1 MPERTN
7 HAIHE
12 QQLNY
17 IFLTIALLAALV
29 LGACQ
34 PSQSIT
40 TEAPS
45 QKFDGQRAYQ
55 DVVYQTNL
63 GPRLAGTEAHTK
75 IRAWI
80 NQELTNA
87 GWTVEEQNTTYF
99 NQPVINVIAKSTPT
113 IDPNRPW
120 IILGAHYDSRMVSDQ
135 DPDPAKHLT
144 PVPGANDGASGVAV
158 LVELGRTLP
167 KDIEPQVW
175 LVFFDAEDNGELP
188 GYDWI
193 LGSQAFVESLQGKPE
208 AAVVVDMIGDADLN
222 IYYEKNSD
230 QQLSESI
237 FNTAASLG
245 YTKQFVPEPRFR
257 MLDDHLP
264 FVQAGIRAVDLID
277 FDYPYWH
284 TTSDTADKVSAES
297 LMAVGDTLS
306 NWLQNQPL
314 AVPSEKSTP
323 YP

>member
-1 MPERTN
+1 
-7 HAIHE
+7 
-12 QQLNY
+12 
-17 IFLTIALLAALV
+17 
-29 LGACQ
+29 
-34 PSQSIT
+34 
-40 TEAPS
+40 
-45 QKFDGQRAYQ
+45 
-55 DVVYQTNL
+55 
-63 GPRLAGTEAHTK
+63 
-75 IRAWI
+75 
-80 NQELTNA
+80 
-87 GWTVEEQNTTYF
+87 
-99 NQPVINVIAKSTPT
+99 
-113 IDPNRPW
+113 
-120 IILGAHYDSRMVSDQ
+120 
-135 DPDPAKHLT
+135 
-144 PVPGANDGASGVAV
+144 
-158 LVELGRTLP
+158 
-167 KDIEPQVW
+167 
-175 LVFFDAEDNGELP
+175 
-188 GYDWI
+188 